1 MKIQVPATT
10 SNLGPGFDSCGLALA
25 LYLRIQVG
33 AESAHWELQ
42 HNLGPLIPSDQE
54 NLIVKTALAVAGK
67 QPLTPHQLSVMSDIP
82 VQRGLGSSAA
92 AVVGGIEL
100 ANRLANL
107 NLSID
112 EKITLATNFEHH
124 PDHVAPAIRG
134 NFVTAAMIDDHVYSV
149 RHFFPDSDFV
159 IYIPREQL
167 PAVKSREV
175 LPQALNY
182 SQAVAGS
189 AIANVM
195 IAAILNGDLTLAG
208 TMMEHDLLQERYR
221 DNFVPFLKQMRTTAK
236 DLGAYGTFISGAG
249 PAIITMCPEEATE
262 DIKAALMQK
271 HPTGTVISLS
281 ADKDGIQVF

>member
-10 SNLGPGFDSCGLALA
+10 SNLGPGLDSCGLALA

-33 AESAHWELQ
+33 AESAHWEVQ
-42 HNLGPLIPSDQE
+42 HNLGPQIPNDQK
-54 NLIVKTALAVAGK
+54 NLIVKTALTVAG
-67 QPLTPHQLSVMSDIP
+67 QSLPPHQLSVMSDIP

-107 NLSID
+107 NLSVD
-112 EKITLATNFEHH
+112 QKITLATGFEHH

-134 NFVTAAMIDDHVYSV
+134 NFVTSVMIKQHVFSV
-149 RHFFPDSDFV
+149 RHLFPDSDFV
-159 IYIPREQL
+159 IYIPREML

-175 LPQALNY
+175 LPTTLNY

-189 AIANVM
+189 AVANVM
-195 IAAILNGDLTLAG
+195 IAAILNGDLNLAG
-208 TMMEHDLLQERYR
+208 DMMEHDLLQERYR